1 MPRWPDGA
9 TCRQRPPISPHWWS
23 SGHKHAVLATLRRDG
38 SPRVSGVETQW
49 VLGDLWMGMMG
60 GSRKALDLLRDPR
73 FALHSAPDDPELPDG
88 DARVSGRAE
97 AVEDAEQIAAWRATL
112 EGEPPGPFHL
122 FRVDVREVVTVRVAV
137 DHLVIDTWRPG
148 RGVLTVERA

>member
-1 MPRWPDGA
+1 MARWSDVLAEAPELA
-9 TCRQRPPISPHWWS
+9 ALVEQRFKA
-23 SGHKHAVLATLRRDG
+23 HKHAVLATLRRDG

-49 VLGDLWMGMMG
+49 VFGDLWMGMMG

-97 AVEDAEQIAAWRATL
+97 AVEDPPRIAAWRGTL
-112 EGEPPGPFHL
+112 EGELTGPFHL
-122 FRVDVREVVTVRVAV
+122 FRVDVEEVVTVRVAV
-137 DHLVIDTWRPG
+137 DRLVIDRWKAG
-148 RGVLTVERA
+148 RGVVTVERT